1 MAKDTRK
8 REQSKKTRDDER
20 RDSPRVPMTFLL
32 RDVANPRGGW
42 EERTGDLS
50 IGGIAWR
57 GKTPP
62 HGTTV
67 DVRFRLLGVPREIQC
82 KGEIIR
88 VVDQGQTIEFRVR
101 FVELDVAS
109 ELAVAKFLD
118 EWIET
123 NA

>member
-1 MAKDTRK
+1 MADNRK
-8 REQSKKTRDDER
+8 KLELLKKMRGDER

-32 RDVANPRGGW
+32 RDIANPKAGW
-42 EERTGDLS
+42 EERHGDLS

-62 HGTTV
+62 HGTSV
-67 DVRFRLLGVPREIQC
+67 DVRFRLMGVPKEIHC

-101 FVELDVAS
+101 FLELDVNA
-109 ELAVAKFLD
+109 ELAIAKYLD
-118 EWIET
+118 DWIET

>member
-1 MAKDTRK
+1 MADKRK
-8 REQSKKTRDDER
+8 QELLKKIRGDER

-32 RDVANPRGGW
+32 RDVSNPKGGW

-67 DVRFRLLGVPREIQC
+67 DVRFRLMGVPKEIHC
-82 KGEIIR
+82 RGEIIR

-101 FVELDVAS
+101 FVELDVNA
-109 ELAVAKFLD
+109 ELAIAKYLD
-118 EWIET
+118 DWIET
-123 NA
+123 NV

>member
-1 MAKDTRK
+1 MADRRK
-8 REQSKKTRDDER
+8 TDARKKALGDER

-32 RDVANPRGGW
+32 RDVSNPKGGW

-50 IGGIAWR
+50 IGGIAWKGR
-57 GKTPP
+57 TPP

-67 DVRFRLLGVPREIQC
+67 DVRFRLMGVPKEVQC

-101 FVELDVAS
+101 FTELEVNA
-109 ELAVAKFLD
+109 ELALAKYLD
-118 EWIET
+118 DWLEA
-123 NA
+123 NS

>member
-1 MAKDTRK
+1 MADNKRK
-8 REQSKKTRDDER
+8 LELLKKMRGDER

-32 RDVANPRGGW
+32 RDIANPKAGW
-42 EERTGDLS
+42 EERHGDLS
-50 IGGIAWR
+50 IGGIAWK

-67 DVRFRLLGVPREIQC
+67 DVRFRLMGVPKEVVC

-88 VVDQGQTIEFRVR
+88 VVDQGQNIEFRVR
-101 FVELDVAS
+101 FTELDVTA
-109 ELAVAKFLD
+109 ELAIAKYLD

>member
-1 MAKDTRK
+1 MADKRK
-8 REQSKKTRDDER
+8 IEAMKKLRGDER

-32 RDVANPRGGW
+32 RDIADPKGHW
-42 EERTGDLS
+42 EERQGDLS

-62 HGTTV
+62 HGTSV
-67 DVRFRLLGVPREIQC
+67 DVRFRLMGVPREIQC

-88 VVDQGQTIEFRVR
+88 VVDQGQAIEFRVR
-101 FVELDVAS
+101 FVELDVKS
-109 ELAVAKFLD
+109 ELAVAKYLD

>member
-1 MAKDTRK
+1 MVDKRK
-8 REQSKKTRDDER
+8 LELLKKVRGDER

-32 RDVANPRGGW
+32 RDISNPKAGW
-42 EERTGDLS
+42 EERHGDLS

-67 DVRFRLLGVPREIQC
+67 DVRFRLMGVPKEIHC

-101 FVELDVAS
+101 FTELDVNA
-109 ELAVAKFLD
+109 ELAIAKYLD
-118 EWIET
+118 DWIET

>member
-1 MAKDTRK
+1 LASDRRK
-8 REQSKKTRDDER
+8 LELLKKVRGDER

-32 RDVANPRGGW
+32 RDVSNPKGGW
-42 EERTGDLS
+42 EERHGDMS

-67 DVRFRLLGVPREIQC
+67 DVRFRLMGIPKEVQC

-101 FVELDVAS
+101 FTELDVNA
-109 ELAVAKFLD
+109 ELAIAKYLD
-118 EWIET
+118 DWIET

>member
-1 MAKDTRK
+1 MADKRK
-8 REQSKKTRDDER
+8 QELFKKALGDER

-32 RDVANPRGGW
+32 RDVSNSKAGW
-42 EERTGDLS
+42 EERHGDLA

-67 DVRFRLLGVPREIQC
+67 DVRFRLMGVPKEIQC

-88 VVDQGQTIEFRVR
+88 VVDQGQNIEFRVR
-101 FVELDVAS
+101 FTELDVNA
-109 ELAVAKFLD
+109 ELAIAKYLD
-118 EWIET
+118 DWIET

>member
-1 MAKDTRK
+1 MAMDSKK
-8 REQSKKTRDDER
+8 RELLKKIRGDER

-32 RDVANPRGGW
+32 RDVANPKGGW
-42 EERTGDLS
+42 EERHGDLS
-50 IGGIAWR
+50 IGGIAWK

-67 DVRFRLLGVPREIQC
+67 DVRFRLMGVPKEVHC

-101 FVELDVAS
+101 FTELDVAN
-109 ELAVAKFLD
+109 ELAIAKYLD

>member
-1 MAKDTRK
+1 MADKRK
-8 REQSKKTRDDER
+8 LELLKKVRGDER

-32 RDVANPRGGW
+32 RDISNPRAGW
-42 EERTGDLS
+42 EERHGDLS

-67 DVRFRLLGVPREIQC
+67 DVRFRLMGVPKEIHC

-101 FVELDVAS
+101 FTELDVNA
-109 ELAVAKFLD
+109 ELAIAKYLD
-118 EWIET
+118 DWIET